1 MQVKAIF
8 FEDSSGLKQTT
19 GFALFLV
26 MSLLFVASNHAA
38 YDGYFQDDELG
49 ALGWAPIVPAAGFGR
64 ALLSPFFQTN
74 NFRPVAHFYFHVM
87 GRYFALDFPKYV
99 IPIQAIHLINVLLVW
114 LLARQFG
121 ATAFAASAGCL
132 FFGFHMASFDIY
144 WKPMYV
150 FDLLCGTFCLLSL
163 LFYTQRRIVLSFIA
177 FWLAYKSKELAVMLP
192 FVLAL
197 YEFWFGKRR
206 WLELIPFFL
215 VSLSF
220 GLQGM
225 FLNPN
230 VDNPYTFRFTLRAL
244 ETTSRFYSS
253 NILLFHHAGFVVV
266 PLGLWLGKP
275 NVRFGII
282 TMLVFMVPLA
292 FLPGRL
298 FAAYCY
304 VPLIGLTLAVTGLIR
319 RKREVAALMFLVFW
333 VGWNYNRLNKEQSRA
348 LAIADENRAYV
359 SGLADFV
366 RTSPET
372 RSFIYDGRPS
382 AFAPWG
388 ILGALQYLHHSTDI
402 QLTGIGDPSPAENVV
417 SIGILK
423 WDQTARRLN
432 ITMRN

>member
-1 MQVKAIF
+1 MQVNAIS
-8 FEDSSGLKQTT
+8 FEGSSGLKQSTA
-19 GFALFLV
+19 FALFLG
-26 MSLLFVASNHAA
+26 MSLLFLASNHAA

-49 ALGWAPIVPAAGFGR
+49 ALGWAPIVPAADFGR
-64 ALLSPFFQTN
+64 ALLSPFFQPN
-74 NFRPVAHFYFHVM
+74 NFRPAAHFYFHVM

-99 IPIQAIHLINVLLVW
+99 IPIQAVHLINIWLVW
-114 LLARQFG
+114 LLARRFG
-121 ATAFAASAGCL
+121 ATAFAASAGSL

-192 FVLAL
+192 VVLAL

-244 ETTSRFYSS
+244 DTTSRFYSS

-275 NVRFGII
+275 IVRFGII
-282 TMLVFMVPLA
+282 VMLLFMVPLL

-304 VPLIGLTLAVTGLIR
+304 VPLIGLTLAVTGLVR
-319 RKREVAALMFLVFW
+319 RERKVAALLFLVFW
-333 VGWNYNRLNKEQSRA
+333 VGWNFNRLNKEQSRA
-348 LAIADENRAYV
+348 LIIAEENRAYV

-366 RTSPET
+366 RSSSET
-372 RSFIYDGRPS
+372 RSFIYDGAPS
-382 AFAPWG
+382 AFHPWG
-388 ILGALQYLHHSTDI
+388 ILGALQYLHHGNEI
-402 QLTGIGDPSPAENVV
+402 QVTSIGDATPAENAGSV
-417 SIGILK
+417 GILR
-423 WDQTARRLN
+423 WNQTARTLN
-432 ITMRN
+432 IEVRH